1 MQNNQVEEVK
11 NKTDIVSIISEYIEV
26 KKAGRNYKA
35 NCPFHGEK
43 TPSFMISP
51 ELQMYKCFGCGK
63 SGDVFTFIE
72 EHEGMEFGETLKYLA
87 EKAGVKLIFSNN
99 DNHSDRER
107 IIEVNNSAQKFFEYA
122 LNNHPEAKRVFE
134 YLKKDRGLNE
144 ESIKKFNIG
153 YSPNDFK
160 ALSNYLIQKKNYNI
174 NDLEKTGL
182 LAGSKGRLFDRF
194 KGRVIFPL
202 FDHRGEVVGFAGRI
216 LPWDKQD
223 MAKYINSPETAVYHK
238 SKVLYGLNITK
249 GEIRNSKFA
258 IIVEGELDMISSY
271 QAGIKNVIAI
281 KGSAL
286 TEDQI
291 RLINRFCQK
300 IVLCLDSDTAGDEAA
315 KRGAISAINL
325 GFEVKVAHIKSYKD
339 PDEAARKDPEA
350 YRTAIS
356 EAVDIWDFL
365 INQIFNKYDMGTG
378 NGKAS
383 ISREIIP
390 LLQLIEDKIVQ
401 SYYIENVARRLSVP
415 VDAVLGQISK
425 QDVSNSSANIETYK
439 VVDTKRDRRQIIE
452 ERLLLNLLTNEP
464 QKIFNI
470 EISSLFSSNIILK
483 VISNLDT
490 FFKTKKTFDMSTFS
504 SFLPSE
510 LKSYFSEII
519 LNNEENE
526 DQTRL
531 IKELKK
537 IILKQTM
544 EDLGLK
550 IRESEA
556 KTESDKVSEYQKEY
570 SEIAK
575 KLSALEED

>member
-72 EHEGMEFGETLKYLA
+72 EHEGMEFGEALKYLA

-470 EISSLFSSNIILK
+470 EISSLFSSIFILK

>member
-223 MAKYINSPETAVYHK
+223 MAKYINSPETVVYHK

-483 VISNLDT
+483 VISKLDT

>member
-72 EHEGMEFGETLKYLA
+72 EHEGMEFGEALKYLA